1 MHKKLLN
8 QCNITF
14 DYLKNT
20 ENGQKLLKEMIGKIL
35 NVDVTDITILK
46 PKIELI
52 SQYEREIAI
61 IVNNTTP
68 KTFVNILLMQEG
80 DIHQIRYA
88 ECPYLNELSLTINE
102 QHEMNYE
109 EIFVNT
115 SNVNEKYKNEFFFMS
130 NDKEHYLNNFRITEF
145 NIVKILNDFSNIK
158 DKEEIYNYLYL
169 IFGSTKQRK
178 EILKKCNNQLFIEFD
193 KNIKEN

>member
-52 SQYEREIAI
+52 SQDEREIAI

-88 ECPYLNELSLTINE
+88 ECPYLNELNLSIKE
-102 QHEMNYE
+102 QYEMNYE

-115 SNVNEKYKNEFFFMS
+115 SNINKKYKNEFFFMS

-169 IFGSTKQRK
+169 IFWSTEQRK
-178 EILKKCNNQLFIEFD
+178 EILEKCNNQLFIEFD

>member
-52 SQYEREIAI
+52 SQDEREIAI

-115 SNVNEKYKNEFFFMS
+115 SNINEKYKNEFFFMS

-169 IFGSTKQRK
+169 IFGSTEQRK
-178 EILKKCNNQLFIEFD
+178 EILEKCNNQLFIEFD

>member
-52 SQYEREIAI
+52 SQDEREIAI

-88 ECPYLNELSLTINE
+88 ECPYLNELNLSIKE
-102 QHEMNYE
+102 QYEMNYE

-115 SNVNEKYKNEFFFMS
+115 LNINEKYKNEFFFMS

-169 IFGSTKQRK
+169 IFGSTEQRK
-178 EILKKCNNQLFIEFD
+178 EILEKCNNQLFIEFD

>member
-52 SQYEREIAI
+52 SQDEREIAI

-88 ECPYLNELSLTINE
+88 ECPYLNELNLSIKE
-102 QHEMNYE
+102 QYEMNYE

-115 SNVNEKYKNEFFFMS
+115 SNINKKYKNEFFFMS

-169 IFGSTKQRK
+169 IFGSTEQRK
-178 EILKKCNNQLFIEFD
+178 EILEKCNNQLFIEFD

>member
-14 DYLKNT
+14 DYLKNP

-52 SQYEREIAI
+52 SQDEREIAI

>member
-20 ENGQKLLKEMIGKIL
+20 ENGQKLLKEMIGKLL

-52 SQYEREIAI
+52 SQDEREIAI

-88 ECPYLNELSLTINE
+88 ECPYLNELNLSIKE

-115 SNVNEKYKNEFFFMS
+115 SNINEKYKNEFFFMS

-169 IFGSTKQRK
+169 IFGSTEQRK
-178 EILKKCNNQLFIEFD
+178 EILEKCNNQLFIEFD

>member
-52 SQYEREIAI
+52 SQDEREIAI

-88 ECPYLNELSLTINE
+88 ECPYLNELNLSIKE

-115 SNVNEKYKNEFFFMS
+115 SNTNEKYKNEFFFMS

>member
-1 MHKKLLN
+1 MHKELLN

-35 NVDVTDITILK
+35 NIDVTDITILK

-52 SQYEREIAI
+52 SQDEREIAI

-115 SNVNEKYKNEFFFMS
+115 SNINEKYKNEFFFMS

-169 IFGSTKQRK
+169 IFGSTEQRK
-178 EILKKCNNQLFIEFD
+178 EILEKCNNQLFIEFD

>member
-1 MHKKLLN
+1 MHKELLN

-20 ENGQKLLKEMIGKIL
+20 ENGQKLLKEMLGKLL

-52 SQYEREIAI
+52 SQDEREIAI

-88 ECPYLNELSLTINE
+88 ECPYLNELNLSIKE

-115 SNVNEKYKNEFFFMS
+115 SNINEKYKNEFFFMS

-145 NIVKILNDFSNIK
+145 NIVKILNNFSNIK

-169 IFGSTKQRK
+169 IFGSTEQRK

>member
-1 MHKKLLN
+1 MHKELLN
-8 QCNITF
+8 QCDITF

-52 SQYEREIAI
+52 SQDEREIAI

-88 ECPYLNELSLTINE
+88 ECPYLNELNLSIKE
-102 QHEMNYE
+102 QYEMNYE

-115 SNVNEKYKNEFFFMS
+115 SNINEKYKNEFFFMS
-130 NDKEHYLNNFRITEF
+130 NDKEHYLNNVKITEF

-169 IFGSTKQRK
+169 IFGSTEQRK
-178 EILKKCNNQLFIEFD
+178 EILEKCNNQLFIKFD

>member
-52 SQYEREIAI
+52 SQDEREIAI
-61 IVNNTTP
+61 IVNNTIP
-68 KTFVNILLMQEG
+68 KTFVNILLIQEG
-80 DIHQIRYA
+80 DIHRIRYA
-88 ECPYLNELSLTINE
+88 ECPYLNELNLSIKE

-115 SNVNEKYKNEFFFMS
+115 SNTNEKYKNEFFFMS

-169 IFGSTKQRK
+169 IFGSTEQRK
-178 EILKKCNNQLFIEFD
+178 EILEKCNNQLFIEFD

>member
-52 SQYEREIAI
+52 SQDEREIAI

-88 ECPYLNELSLTINE
+88 ECHYLNELNLSIKE
-102 QHEMNYE
+102 QYEMNYE

-115 SNVNEKYKNEFFFMS
+115 SNINEKYKNEFFFMS

-169 IFGSTKQRK
+169 IFGSTEQRK
-178 EILKKCNNQLFIEFD
+178 EILEKCNNQLFIEFD

>member
-52 SQYEREIAI
+52 SQDEREIAI
-61 IVNNTTP
+61 IVNNTIP

-88 ECPYLNELSLTINE
+88 ECPYLNELNLSIKE

-115 SNVNEKYKNEFFFMS
+115 SNINEKYKNEFFFMS
-130 NDKEHYLNNFRITEF
+130 NDKKLNNFRITEF

-169 IFGSTKQRK
+169 IFGSTEQRK

>member
-1 MHKKLLN
+1 
-8 QCNITF
+8 
-14 DYLKNT
+14 
-20 ENGQKLLKEMIGKIL
+20 
-35 NVDVTDITILK
+35 
-46 PKIELI
+46 
-52 SQYEREIAI
+52 
-61 IVNNTTP
+61 
-68 KTFVNILLMQEG
+68 
-80 DIHQIRYA
+80 
-88 ECPYLNELSLTINE
+88 
-102 QHEMNYE
+102 MNYE

-115 SNVNEKYKNEFFFMS
+115 SNTNEKYKNEFFFMS

-169 IFGSTKQRK
+169 IFRSTKQRK

>member
-52 SQYEREIAI
+52 SQDEREIAI

-115 SNVNEKYKNEFFFMS
+115 SNTNEKYKNEFFFMS

-169 IFGSTKQRK
+169 IFGSTEQRK
-178 EILKKCNNQLFIEFD
+178 EILEKCNNQLFIEFD

>member
-8 QCNITF
+8 QCDITF
-14 DYLKNT
+14 DYLKDT
-20 ENGQKLLKEMIGKIL
+20 ENGQNLLKEMVGKIL
-35 NVDVTDITILK
+35 NIDVTDITILK

-52 SQYEREIAI
+52 SQDEREIAI
-61 IVNNTTP
+61 IINNTTP
-68 KTFVNILLMQEG
+68 KTFANILLMQEG

-88 ECPYLNELSLTINE
+88 ECPYLNELNLSIKE

-109 EIFVNT
+109 EIFINT
-115 SNVNEKYKNEFFFMS
+115 LNSIDKYKNEFFFMS
-130 NDKEHYLNNFRITEF
+130 NDKKHYLNNFKITEF

-158 DKEEIYNYLYL
+158 DKEEIYNYLCL
-169 IFGSTKQRK
+169 IFGSTEQRK

-193 KNIKEN
+193 KNIKEK

>member
-52 SQYEREIAI
+52 SQDEREIAI

-88 ECPYLNELSLTINE
+88 ECPYLNELNLTINE

-115 SNVNEKYKNEFFFMS
+115 SNINEKYKNEFFFMS

-169 IFGSTKQRK
+169 IFGSTEQRK
-178 EILKKCNNQLFIEFD
+178 EILEKCNNQLFIEFD